1 MTNKQCGEEAAGSAT
16 EVVDL
21 LPPSTSSSPSSPSQ
35 TSSASPHSTKPARD
49 IHAGGIWGSCEPSIW
64 IISASQTTELASR
77 LLLEQL
83 AVRWRE
89 VKTERQRGATGSPV
103 TPLLLPDP
111 GTKLLEYLPSTNRL
125 KHFAPQFLNTH
136 SFLPSLC
143 AYLSKLISL
152 GQVQKSELSV

>member
-1 MTNKQCGEEAAGSAT
+1 MRQQLEVGRKRSPCLSSHHRLHRTQPSLQGISMQGEY
-16 EVVDL
+16 
-21 LPPSTSSSPSSPSQ
+21 
-35 TSSASPHSTKPARD
+35 
-49 IHAGGIWGSCEPSIW
+49 GSCEPSIW